1 MDASYHDF
9 LEAAY
14 FGRYSVFD
22 RARNNYGKPG
32 IPYRNDRAGMDS
44 LTAKP
49 SYHFSR
55 DLTLALANHVMEPV
69 GGAIDLFGN
78 LLTPHNSLHAD
89 TPEGER
95 LAGLVNG
102 HLDTLGLDNVAL
114 VFEGPPGGTT
124 IAVITCFEWFM
135 TNYLVAVWQESH
147 GWMMLDGGHIT
158 GASNVFMGMAEKALS
173 LLANPAVEYVMR
185 QPSSGMATM
194 SKNRERKGE
203 EPVADM
209 QIVHLTKRI
218 YVNGLPLGGERG
230 SHASPKPHDRQGH
243 YRTRATPAP
252 GWEGPFVPSSG
263 EFKGMTRYRR
273 WFDKTTVMG
282 GAPGHGPGRGHP
294 KAAQPKAPQF
304 RVVK

>member
-1 MDASYHDF
+1 MDATYHDF

-14 FGRYSVFD
+14 FGRYKVFD
-22 RARNNYGKPG
+22 HAGNQYGKTG
-32 IPYRNDRAGMDS
+32 IPYRNDRAAMDS
-44 LTAKP
+44 LTEKP
-49 SYHFSR
+49 SFHFGR
-55 DLTLALANHVMEPV
+55 DITLALVNQV
-69 GGAIDLFGN
+69 GVFEKPMDMIGN
-78 LLTPHNSLHAD
+78 LLAPHASLHAD
-89 TPEGER
+89 TDEGER
-95 LAGLVNG
+95 LTELVNE
-102 HLDTLGLDNVAL
+102 HLDALGFDNVAL
-114 VFEGPPGGTT
+114 VFEGPLGGTT
-124 IAVITCFEWFM
+124 IAIITCFDW
-135 TNYLVAVWQESH
+135 TGPNYLVAVWQEGT
-147 GWMMLDGGHIT
+147 GWMMLDGGQIT
-158 GASNVFMGMAEKALS
+158 AASNAFMGMAEKALS
-173 LLANPAVEYVMR
+173 LLANPTVEYVMR

-209 QIVHLTKRI
+209 QTVHLTKRI

-230 SHASPKPHDRQGH
+230 SHASPKPHNRQGH

-282 GAPGHGPGRGHP
+282 GAPEHGPGRGHP

>member
-1 MDASYHDF
+1 MDATYHDF

-22 RARNNYGKPG
+22 RARKQYDKPG
-32 IPYRNDRAGMDS
+32 IPYRNDRTGMDS
-44 LTAKP
+44 LTEKP

-55 DLTLALANHVMEPV
+55 DITLALANRVMEP
-69 GGAIDLFGN
+69 GGGSIDLLGN
-78 LLTPHNSLHAD
+78 LMSPHASLHAD
-89 TPEGER
+89 TERGDR
-95 LAGLVNG
+95 LAGLVNE

-124 IAVITCFEWFM
+124 IAVITCFEWGM
-135 TNYLVAVWQESH
+135 ANYLVAVWQEKN
-147 GWMMLDGGHIT
+147 GWVMLDGGHIT
-158 GASNVFMGMAEKALS
+158 GASNAFMGMAEMALS
-173 LLANPAVEYVMR
+173 LLANPAVQYIMR
-185 QPSSGMATM
+185 QPSNGMATM
-194 SKNRERKGE
+194 SKNRVRKGE

-230 SHASPKPHDRQGH
+230 SHASPEPHNRRGH

-252 GWEGPFVPSSG
+252 GWEGPFIPATG

-273 WFDKTTVMG
+273 WFEETAVLG
-282 GAPGHGPGRGHP
+282 GKAAQGPGRGHP
-294 KAAQPKAPQF
+294 KAAQPKAPQY

>member
-55 DLTLALANHVMEPV
+55 DLTLALANHV
-69 GGAIDLFGN
+69 
-78 LLTPHNSLHAD
+78 
-89 TPEGER
+89 
-95 LAGLVNG
+95 
-102 HLDTLGLDNVAL
+102 
-114 VFEGPPGGTT
+114 
-124 IAVITCFEWFM
+124 
-135 TNYLVAVWQESH
+135 
-147 GWMMLDGGHIT
+147 
-158 GASNVFMGMAEKALS
+158 
-173 LLANPAVEYVMR
+173 
-185 QPSSGMATM
+185 
-194 SKNRERKGE
+194 
-203 EPVADM
+203 
-209 QIVHLTKRI
+209 
-218 YVNGLPLGGERG
+218 YVNGLPFGGERG

-252 GWEGPFVPSSG
+252 GWEGPIVPSSG

-304 RVVK
+304 RVVR

>member
-22 RARNNYGKPG
+22 RARNNYDKPG

-69 GGAIDLFGN
+69 GGEIDLFGN
-78 LLTPHNSLHAD
+78 LMTPHNSLHAD

-124 IAVITCFEWFM
+124 IVIITCFEWFT
-135 TNYLVAVWQESH
+135 TNYLVAVWQDKH

-158 GASNVFMGMAEKALS
+158 RSSNVFMGMAEKALS
-173 LLANPAVEYVMR
+173 LLANPAVAWANVKGRRAPLVGTVVQAEVVLSD
-185 QPSSGMATM
+185 PAVTEADLAAWCA
-194 SKNRERKGE
+194 ERL
-203 EPVADM
+203 ADYAVPRRFRFLDS
-209 QIVHLTKRI
+209 I
-218 YVNGLPLGGERG
+218 PLKE
-230 SHASPKPHDRQGH
+230 SLKSD
-243 YRTRATPAP
+243 
-252 GWEGPFVPSSG
+252 V
-263 EFKGMTRYRR
+263 
-273 WFDKTTVMG
+273 
-282 GAPGHGPGRGHP
+282 
-294 KAAQPKAPQF
+294 
-304 RVVK
+304 